1 MIIEEYTIKSAPL
14 VSQNNDQNLSN
25 AAQLNENTI
34 NAKLHH
40 ANTNRWSNV
49 AFLRLNKSIQ
59 KKKKIMEVIIIIN
72 CNRLKC
78 INSLKNINVILK

>member
-25 AAQLNENTI
+25 AVQLNENTI

-40 ANTNRWSNV
+40 ANTNR
-49 AFLRLNKSIQ
+49 
-59 KKKKIMEVIIIIN
+59 
-72 CNRLKC
+72 
-78 INSLKNINVILK
+78 